1 MGVILAS
8 KFASFVKQQ
17 VRYRRAIR
25 GGEMGVIVEE
35 ESLKGVGWQNEPDP
49 TMRHMNPFTA
59 ARNKSGRRQTD
70 IAKALGLENATDII
84 RLEQAIFDRVPA
96 KVVTFYEREL
106 GLPRGW
112 QAGYRTFQKLLRRAA
127 PRPIDGVWQM
137 PRGELTF
144 RRWRLH
150 NWPTMSS
157 MGWCKAFCIHPAALY
172 ALEKGEQS
180 KIPVQVLEALVEAH
194 IMSDEQAQTFA
205 QRIRQSYHVSA
216 KK

>member
-1 MGVILAS
+1 
-8 KFASFVKQQ
+8 
-17 VRYRRAIR
+17 
-25 GGEMGVIVEE
+25 VEDE
-35 ESLKGVGWQNEPDP
+35 NAKGIGWQNEPDP
-49 TMRHMNPFTA
+49 TMRHLNPFTA
-59 ARNKSGRRQTD
+59 ARNMKGRRQTD
-70 IAKALGLENATDII
+70 IARALGLENATDII

-96 KVVTFYEREL
+96 KVVAFYEREL

-112 QAGYRTFQKLLRRAA
+112 QAGYRAFQRRLRMSA

-172 ALEKGEQS
+172 ALEKGEQHR
-180 KIPVQVLEALVEAH
+180 IPPQVLEALVEAN
-194 IMSDEQAQTFA
+194 IMSQEQAQNFA
-205 QRIRQSYHVSA
+205 FRIQQAGSQHGA